1 MENFQNAE
9 GGLELPPVLD
19 LVAASTLLEA
29 FLENRGKA
37 LAVDGAGVQRLGAQ
51 CLQVLL
57 AARAAW
63 AADGQSLAVENF
75 SEDFLAALELLGV
88 APDNLTYAK
97 EMAA

>member
-37 LAVDGAGVQRLGAQ
+37 LAWMVPAYSGWGRNASRFCWRRALPGPPT
-51 CLQVLL
+51 
-57 AARAAW
+57 ARV
-63 AADGQSLAVENF
+63 LAVENF